1 MREQKFLFQSQTVLS
16 AILTFLIA
24 VCPLLLEGVNGEFNE
39 ALIGQ
44 IITLTITFFWNVRS
58 RYLAQTT
65 LYTPR
70 GLPGRDYIPAYK
82 QAQ

>member
-1 MREQKFLFQSQTVLS
+1 MSQQKFLLNSQTVLS

-39 ALIGQ
+39 AILTQLIS
-44 IITLTITFFWNVRS
+44 LTITFFWNIHS
-58 RYLAQTT
+58 RYRAQTT

-82 QAQ
+82 QRD